1 MATNKAK
8 KNVTIS
14 KEAMEN
20 RINKLLAEREIRIA
34 DVSNQHVK
42 LQRGNRKTGV
52 NCWTV
57 SLLPIVDCSNCGEC
71 SKNCYDLR
79 NDMIYPAVIAD
90 RARNSAIHKVDPQRY
105 WAEIDTQVKANF
117 VTELRINVGGD
128 LTDNDFEYIRV
139 LGEENPNTM
148 ILFFTKNY
156 KGINKFLDEAK
167 FPKNVHPIMSAWEN
181 MERDNPHNLPCSHV
195 LYEDGRTTAPEYGAV
210 YCGGNCSECAFKGEG
225 CWNLKNGEHVIF
237 LAH

>member
-1 MATNKAK
+1 MAK

-14 KEAMEN
+14 NEAMQRRLE
-20 RINKLLAEREIRIA
+20 KLLEARNVKMM
-34 DVSNQHVK
+34 DVTNLHVK
-42 LQRGNRKTGV
+42 LQRGNSKTGA

-57 SLLPIVDCSNCGEC
+57 SLLPIIDCSNCGEC

-79 NDMIYPAVIAD
+79 NDMIYPTVIAD
-90 RARNSAIHKVDPQRY
+90 RAKNSAIHKVEPDRY
-105 WAEIDTQVKANF
+105 WREINAQVKANF

-128 LTDNDFEYIRV
+128 LTDNDFEYIKV
-139 LGEENPNTM
+139 LGEENPRTM

-156 KGINKFLDEAK
+156 KGINKFLDKNK
-167 FPKNVHPIMSAWEN
+167 FPENVRPIMSAWEN
-181 MERDNPHNLPCSHV
+181 MEMDNPHNLPQSHV
-195 LYEDGRTTAPEYGAV
+195 LYADGRTTAPEYGAV

-237 LAH
+237 KAH